1 MQSQAYY
8 SWPGSRVDS
17 DSVWYY
23 WHLPPI
29 SHRGTHISWRL
40 SHTGAL
46 SQYLQSWPSTGRY
59 SKQLWRRPPSKQ
71 KLYCCYRIWH
81 RFCDTEVLHWHKIQ
95 NLFIFL
101 SLFMFFGFCCS
112 QCCCKYQKIKRRN
125 NSALKIIWMFL
136 ISIFITVGYLG
147 VAWMSVRQDSI

>member
-1 MQSQAYY
+1 MENYLISTYAVAF
-8 SWPGSRVDS
+8 PGELESS
-17 DSVWYY
+17 DHEYTRRNLCN
-23 WHLPPI
+23 H
-29 SHRGTHISWRL
+29 H
-40 SHTGAL
+40 
-46 SQYLQSWPSTGRY
+46 YLKPCIFLYTT
-59 SKQLWRRPPSKQ
+59 SKQ

-95 NLFIFL
+95 NLFMFL